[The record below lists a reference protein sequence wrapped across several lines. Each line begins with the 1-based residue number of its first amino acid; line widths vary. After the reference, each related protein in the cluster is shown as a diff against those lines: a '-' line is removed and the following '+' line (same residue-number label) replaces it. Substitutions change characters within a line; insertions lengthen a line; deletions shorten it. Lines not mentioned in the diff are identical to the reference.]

1 MFSKCVILCSGV
13 CFAHYKTYEGGKI
26 MARQKLAGIMKL
38 ITAELGDT
46 LPEKAFLLDLK
57 RSIEMT
63 DKKESHVGSPNY
75 KPSCMGCIRQMYYI
89 RNGVPEDESNNV
101 DYQLIGI
108 CNSGSDI
115 HIRIQTY
122 ISKMKENGID
132 CEYVDVGEFVKS
144 RELQDIEVVSQN
156 GMETKLYHRQLHLSF
171 LCDGIIKYKGIY
183 YILELKS
190 EGSNKFWQ
198 REGVDP
204 SHFNQ
209 ATCYSLS
216 LGLDNVVFVYI
227 NRDNLDMK
235 SFMFTVTPDM
245 KQNIVGLITNCE
257 NYVNQHQVPPKP
269 TNVTPKTCNY
279 CHHRELCRRD

>member
-1 MFSKCVILCSGV
+1 
-13 CFAHYKTYEGGKI
+13 

-38 ITAELGDT
+38 IDAELGNT
-46 LPEKAFLLDLK
+46 LPEKAFLADLK
-57 RSIEMT
+57 RSIQMT
-63 DKKESHVGSPNY
+63 DKKESHPGSPNY

-89 RNGVPEDESNNV
+89 RKGVPEDTENDV

-115 HIRIQTY
+115 HVRIQTY
-122 ISKMKENGID
+122 VSKMKENGID

-144 RELQDIEVVSQN
+144 RELKDIEVISQS
-156 GMETKLYHRQLHLSF
+156 GMETKLYHKTLHLSF
-171 LCDGIIKYKGIY
+171 LCDGIIKYKGVY

-235 SFMFTVTPDM
+235 SFMFNVTSDM
-245 KQNIVGLITNCE
+245 KQNVVGLITTCE
-257 NYVNQHQVPPKP
+257 DYVERNEIPPRP
-269 TNVTPKTCNY
+269 QDVSSKTCAY
-279 CHHRELCRRD
+279 CHHREYCRRN